1 MKAGHPLLS
10 RRAALASLGT
20 VGMTGV
26 ALRQVVASDADDGPR
41 ALYHA
46 LASQPAERID
56 VGGATVSLV
65 FADDAPGLN
74 RAAVRDWI
82 SLAASAIAAY
92 FGRFPIRTYGVLVI
106 ATDGARIAQ
115 ATTFGFNGP
124 ATSIHVGRDA
134 DEPVFHND
142 WILVH
147 EMMHAV
153 SPDLP
158 RRALWLQEGSATW
171 LEPVARAQVGN
182 LPISDVWTQA
192 VRGMPKGEPEADEA
206 GLDGT
211 DRWGRLYWGGATFW
225 LEAEI
230 AIWVQS
236 GGRKSLI
243 DAMRAIAQP
252 GGGNAVIWSPERWMR
267 VGDAACAVNALLPLY
282 QRYASK
288 RVAPDLPALFD
299 RLGVSRS
306 VDGTVVLD
314 PHAELAALTT
324 RITQRQAPARQPITS
339 KET

>member
-1 MKAGHPLLS
+1 MKAGSPLLS
-10 RRAALASLGT
+10 RRKALASLGA

-26 ALRQVVASDADDGPR
+26 AIRQVAAGDSDDGPHALYR
-41 ALYHA
+41 ALA
-46 LASQPAERID
+46 AQPAERID
-56 VGGATVSLV
+56 VGGASISLV
-65 FADDAPGLN
+65 VADDAPGLN

-82 SLAASAIAAY
+82 RLAASAITAY
-92 FGRFPIRTYGVLVI
+92 FGRFPIQTYGLLVI
-106 ATDGARIAQ
+106 ATEGARISH
-115 ATTFGFNGP
+115 ATTFGFDGP

-134 DEPVFHND
+134 DKTVFHDD

-171 LEPVARAQVGN
+171 LEPVARAQAGN
-182 LPISDVWTQA
+182 LPISEVWAQA
-192 VRGMPKGEPEADEA
+192 VRGMPKGQPEFGEA

-230 AIWVQS
+230 AIWEQS

-243 DAMRAIAQP
+243 DAMRAVVQS
-252 GGGNAVIWSPERWMR
+252 GDGNAVTWSPERWMR
-267 VGDAACAVNALLPLY
+267 VGDAACAVDALLPLY
-282 QRYASK
+282 QHYAGE
-288 RVAPDLPALFD
+288 RVAPDLPTLFH
-299 RLGVSRS
+299 RLGVRILA
-306 VDGTVVLD
+306 GNAVVLD

-324 RITQRQAPARQPITS
+324 RITQRLAHTRLPKTP